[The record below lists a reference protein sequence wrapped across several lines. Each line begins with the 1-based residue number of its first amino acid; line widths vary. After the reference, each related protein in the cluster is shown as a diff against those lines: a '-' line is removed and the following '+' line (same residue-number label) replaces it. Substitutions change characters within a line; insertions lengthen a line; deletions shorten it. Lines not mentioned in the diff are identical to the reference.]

1 MNRFNQF
8 LTCVI
13 LISVFFIS
21 CQKENS
27 DNQLT
32 AGLLHGA
39 FISNEGLYGA
49 GNGSVTYFNSDSDKV
64 TSNLYYQA
72 NGRQAGDVVQSFCV
86 FENKGFLAVNNSG
99 KLEVLDMKT
108 FKTLGVIAA
117 TYPRYFL
124 PVDSTKGYLTNGIYG
139 GVYVVDLKN
148 YKITNTIA
156 VGAEPENLI
165 RAGNYVYVANGNY
178 GNDNTV
184 SVIDMSTDKVVKTI
198 TVADGTVNLVADAN
212 DNVWVLCQGKV
223 VYDAS
228 WTKIVS
234 ETDSKL
240 VCLTNNQISKSFVIG
255 HTGDG
260 FNPVSLALSQD
271 KKTIYFAEKDGI
283 YQVPVSSTSIP
294 VKPFIPTFTTSYS
307 FTPNAVGVNPANGDI
322 YVLQANGYSANGKA
336 YVFSKSGVLKTSFDT
351 GIGPN
356 GVIFNN

>member
-1 MNRFNQF
+1 MNRFKRF
-8 LTCVI
+8 LTGFI
-13 LISVFFIS
+13 LIPVLFIS
-21 CQKENS
+21 CQKENI

-72 NGRQAGDVVQSFCV
+72 NGHQAGDVVQSFCV
-86 FENKGFLAVNNSG
+86 FGNKGFLAVNNSG
-99 KLEVLDMKT
+99 KLEVLDMNT
-108 FKTLGVIAA
+108 FKTLGVVAA

-165 RAGNYVYVANGNY
+165 RVGNYVYVANGNY

-184 SVIDMSTDKVVKTI
+184 SVIDISTDKVVKTI
-198 TVADGTVNLVADAN
+198 TVDDGTVNFVADAN
-212 DNVWVLCQGKV
+212 NNVWVLCEGKV

-228 WTKIVS
+228 WTKIIN

-260 FNPVSLALSQD
+260 FNPVSIAISQD
-271 KKTIYFAEKDGI
+271 KKTVYFAEKDGI
-283 YQVPVSSTSIP
+283 YQMPVSSTTVPS
-294 VKPFIPTFTTSYS
+294 KPFISTSTTSYS
-307 FTPNAVGVNPANGDI
+307 FEPGTVGVNPANGDI
-322 YVLQANGYSANGKA
+322 YVLQVTSYVANGKA
-336 YVFSKSGVLKTSFDT
+336 YVFNKSGVLKTSFDT
-351 GIGPN
+351 GIIPN
-356 GVIFNN
+356 GVTFNN